1 MQVTVM
7 LKMTVKDEQGNDL
20 PEKRRLEVQD
30 KTLCAIEDR
39 LFGEGFLPADVQVE
53 TWGAE
58 TL

>member
-7 LKMTVKDEQGNDL
+7 LKMKLTDEQGDDL
-20 PEKRRLEVQD
+20 PEQRRLEVQD
-30 KTLCAIEDR
+30 KTLAAIENR

-53 TWGAE
+53 AWKAE